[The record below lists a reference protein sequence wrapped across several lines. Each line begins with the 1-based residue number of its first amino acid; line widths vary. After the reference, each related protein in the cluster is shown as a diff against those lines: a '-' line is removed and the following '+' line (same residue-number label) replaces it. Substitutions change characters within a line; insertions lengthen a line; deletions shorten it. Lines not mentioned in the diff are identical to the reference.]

1 MTPDAAI
8 ARPVLA
14 PGTRYRRDKIRDEH
28 QLVYPEGMIVLNE
41 PGTAIIRL
49 CDGRST
55 DDLIAALKE
64 AYPGS
69 DPGADVREFLQQLAE
84 KGLLR
89 DAAESAE

>member
-1 MTPDAAI
+1 VTPDAVI

-14 PGTRYRRDKIRDEH
+14 PGTRYRWDKIRNEH

-49 CDGRST
+49 CDGRSM
-55 DDLIAALKE
+55 DDLIAVLKE

-69 DPGADVREFLQQLAE
+69 DPGADVREFLQQMAE

-89 DAAESAE
+89 DAAE

>member
-14 PGTRYRRDKIRDEH
+14 PGTRYRWDKIRNEH

-49 CDGRST
+49 CDGRSM
-55 DDLIAALKE
+55 DDLIAVLKE

-89 DAAESAE
+89 DAAE